1 MHKREL
7 TKNNWIT
14 GLYKQGMQHFSYIHY
29 YHHSWLNEVAEN
41 VVVIH
46 IVCVSVCEQSS
57 CVKCANTSE
66 RSVIALLERCQSNDP
81 MGPSTLS
88 NTICML
94 CSTLFLQHCSRVGS
108 RSHPCPS
115 NPGQGNQNWTLQAHL
130 GHNCAL
136 SNNLMHL
143 MHKLRGVCLCARLW
157 ASVMRSQR
165 RSAVNPSC

>member
-1 MHKREL
+1 M
-7 TKNNWIT
+7 
-14 GLYKQGMQHFSYIHY
+14 
-29 YHHSWLNEVAEN
+29 
-41 VVVIH
+41 IH

-66 RSVIALLERCQSNDP
+66 RSVIALLERCQSKDP

-94 CSTLFLQHCSRVGS
+94 CSTLPLQHRSRVDS

-115 NPGQGNQNWTLQAHL
+115 NPRQGNQNWTLQAHL
-130 GHNCAL
+130 GHNSAL

-143 MHKLRGVCLCARLW
+143 MHKLRGVCVCTSVSKCDEVTTEVSCQPLVLIFVWPAR
-157 ASVMRSQR
+157 APRRVCVHSV
-165 RSAVNPSC
+165 SCQKGFKAHRGWVSLLRGN